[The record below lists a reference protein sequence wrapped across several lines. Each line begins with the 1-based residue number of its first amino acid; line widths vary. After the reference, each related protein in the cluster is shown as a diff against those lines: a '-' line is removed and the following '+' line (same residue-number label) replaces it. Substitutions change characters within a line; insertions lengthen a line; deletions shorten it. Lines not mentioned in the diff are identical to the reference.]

1 MLPLASISVPSA
13 KTAEKLIELPSR
25 TSGGICASEAR
36 PFIYSAISEQGA
48 HLAVEILI
56 PVNRAD
62 DVTGFDKAGQLAI
75 PVVRAHIILKMYS
88 VLCFASLIHGVLC
101 RAVVLRQLKAFKFH
115 RIASVVIVLFR

>member
-1 MLPLASISVPSA
+1 M
-13 KTAEKLIELPSR
+13 
-25 TSGGICASEAR
+25 EAR

-48 HLAVEILI
+48 HLAVEILV

-62 DVTGFDKAGQLAI
+62 DVAGFDKAGQLVI
-75 PVVRAHIILKMYS
+75 PVVRAHIIFKMYS